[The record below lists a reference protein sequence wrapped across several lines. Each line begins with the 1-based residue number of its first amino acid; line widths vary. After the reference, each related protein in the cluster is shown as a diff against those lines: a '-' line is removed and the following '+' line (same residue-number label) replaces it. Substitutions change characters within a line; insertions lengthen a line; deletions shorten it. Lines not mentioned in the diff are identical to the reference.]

1 MLRIIC
7 DRCGTEIKDGDEYYR
22 YGVYGYG
29 LMGEYIEGAMIQG
42 NMDKDPADEADGDL
56 CRSCRNELIEFM
68 KFKPWCGNQESKDVL
83 PAPALNSG
91 GTKNRHRIDYGKIG
105 ALTDAGW
112 APKKIADEMGM
123 TVQGVYVAQSKVR
136 KMRGSHE

>member
-42 NMDKDPADEADGDL
+42 DMDKDPADEADGDL

-68 KFKPWCGNQESKDVL
+68 KFKPCGNKELEEAL
-83 PAPALNSG
+83 PPVPALNSG
-91 GTKNRHRIDYGKIG
+91 GRRID
-105 ALTDAGW
+105 T
-112 APKKIADEMGM
+112 
-123 TVQGVYVAQSKVR
+123 
-136 KMRGSHE
+136 GSITERSER